1 MARLLNWKV
10 KETDLRT
17 APDEE
22 LSTLKEWI
30 EKEEARRKFWVR
42 LEVAVEAVN
51 TGDEYFRAAGLAM
64 LHLIRIEAQTQKPHQ
79 WQEIINRT
87 KIQLPEDFSAREHA
101 YHLAEMAHKYYE
113 RNMGDDK
120 EASDFHTRLGRH
132 FSESNFVF
140 GLTHYDEC
148 DNGFYRRRS

>member
-10 KETDLRT
+10 KEADLRT

-42 LEVAVEAVN
+42 LEVAVEAIN